1 MLFPGISPA
10 LMCLGA
16 LCVLATKTGCCEIA
30 FAFID
35 HGGLPTYPKPNRLQT
50 PLIMMAVII
59 LWLRYFKRPK
69 IDHQVYA
76 VLSRLN
82 KKWGKRGWC

>member
-1 MLFPGISPA
+1 MFMVGCCNLKLKPEIKMLFPGISPA

-59 LWLRYFKRPK
+59 L
-69 IDHQVYA
+69 
-76 VLSRLN
+76 
-82 KKWGKRGWC
+82 